1 MTSEIT
7 DKDVVEGF
15 ELCDSPPWLM
25 WVLLSIGAIGLILV
39 IMYLFLA
46 KKGKKKSRKKYKD
59 YVILHSDTE
68 MEYKIM
74 LY

>member
-7 DKDVVEGF
+7 DNDVVEGF

-25 WVLLSIGAIGLILV
+25 WILLSIGAIGLILV

-46 KKGKKKSRKKYKD
+46 KKARKNRVKNKK
-59 YVILHSDTE
+59 T
-68 MEYKIM
+68 M
-74 LY
+74 